1 MIMEKDCNNC
11 KFELYNADEIP
22 CNDCGMDNREYWQPK
37 PQTNGDRIRAMSD
50 EELADLAFKLNV
62 DEQVNFCKML
72 PECEE
77 ILDRDEDLDLNKC
90 KGCFVQWLKEPY
102 KEDD

>member
-1 MIMEKDCNNC
+1 MEKDCNNC

-22 CNDCGMDNREYWQPK
+22 CKDCGMGNRECWQPK

-50 EELADLAFKLNV
+50 EELARW
-62 DEQVNFCKML
+62 ML
-72 PECEE
+72 RYQRQIIKETLRTLGTEE
-77 ILDRDEDLDLNKC
+77 HVKVFEEALGENPDCTDVVR
-90 KGCFVQWLKEPY
+90 WLKEPY